1 MKITFNANRESKK
14 DLSKLKTW
22 DRLKWLLLGSGPL
35 LFLISAISL
44 ALEGGDSFS
53 KINPIASWTL
63 LLVEI
68 SISGI
73 TGVNGLILWIRSP
86 KIERDY
92 KFINLLLWKT
102 FLYAVIIAYFIHLTR
117 VAIWIIMCII

>member
-1 MKITFNANRESKK
+1 MKITFNANRENKK
-14 DLSKLKTW
+14 DLSNLKTW
-22 DRLKWLLLGSGPL
+22 DRLKWLFLGSGPL
-35 LFLISAISL
+35 LFLIRAISM

-68 SISGI
+68 CLSGI
-73 TGVNGLILWIRSP
+73 TGVNGLILWIRGP

-92 KFINLLLWKT
+92 KFINLLSWKT
-102 FLYAVIIAYFIHLTR
+102 FLYAVIITYIIHLTR
-117 VAIWIIMCII
+117 VAIWIIICVM